1 MSEHSASK
9 ALAEAVAALAKAER
23 ANIAKSRFLAAASHD
38 LRQPLQALRL
48 LNATLQEYLLT
59 DDIALN
65 ILQDSE
71 SALEVMDRLLGSL
84 LDISKIDSGVIVPDL
99 RHFRISDLFEGL
111 KTEFLHL
118 AREKNLHFTVVPSH
132 QVICT
137 DRMML
142 ESILRNF
149 LANAVRYTARGK
161 ILLGCR
167 KAGNSIRIQI
177 HDTGIGIPNDHQDRI
192 FDEFYQMGNPD
203 RDSHQGLGLGLA
215 IVRGYGRL
223 LGHPVQVR
231 SREGV
236 GSVFTVEVPLGN
248 AADAVEARRDRE
260 TAAVSWS
267 LQGARVLV
275 IEDDDQALEALHKLL
290 DAWGMQVT
298 GVRSG
303 AQAAENLTRQ
313 PFKPDI
319 IISDYRLAQGETG
332 IDALA
337 KIAPLTEK
345 ETPVIFITG
354 DAIED
359 VRAALGNRYPHLLR
373 KPVAPAKLRALIR
386 NLRKQPPG

>member
-9 ALAEAVAALAKAER
+9 ALTEAVAALAKAER

-84 LDISKIDSGVIVPDL
+84 LDISKIDSGVIFPDL

-111 KTEFLHL
+111 QAEFLHL
-118 AREKNLHFTVVPSH
+118 AREKNLRFTVVPSR

-149 LANAVRYTARGK
+149 LANAVRYTAHGK

-167 KAGNSIRIQI
+167 KAGDSIRIEV
-177 HDTGIGIPNDHQDRI
+177 HDTGIGIPKEHQDMI

-223 LGHPVQVR
+223 LGHPVRVR
-231 SREGV
+231 SREGA
-236 GSVFTVEVPLGN
+236 GSMFAVEVPLGN

-260 TAAVSWS
+260 TAAISWS
-267 LQGARVLV
+267 LQDARVLI
-275 IEDDDQALEALHKLL
+275 IEDDEQALEALHKLL
-290 DAWGMQVT
+290 NAWGMQVL
-298 GVRSG
+298 GAHSG
-303 AQAAENLTRQ
+303 AEAAENLAGQ
-313 PFKPDI
+313 SFKPDI
-319 IISDYRLAQGETG
+319 IISDYRLAHGETG

-359 VRAALGNRYPHLLR
+359 VRAALGGRYPHLLR

-386 NLRKQPPG
+386 NLRKQPSG